1 MRFLDP
7 LDHQKDLWVLYG
19 ADGLYWVGDF
29 DGKRFKPLGPKQR
42 LWHGNFYAAQTFT
55 NLPNNRVVQIG
66 WGQGITFPGASFN
79 QQMSVPV
86 ELTLVSGSHGPKLR
100 ALPVV
105 ELKER
110 IRTKMVM
117 EGFSGQ
123 NGSYALSDGAQL
135 LDIRWK
141 VGPLETGLRLPGLTI
156 RHDPKAGKLFVGKIA
171 LDSIK
176 EGDLTLQIVLDR
188 GSVEVF
194 TQQGDQAVSLA
205 RDPKLGKGNLTFLT
219 SKQKWKYPNF
229 LLPSWRRAE
238 PLDLG
243 ILDEPPSC
251 LAAGWVNDGRGANGL
266 ARPKSRQRPSEE
278 RRFALP
284 IPPPKDRP

>member
-19 ADGLYWVGDF
+19 ADGLYWVGILMA
-29 DGKRFKPLGPKQR
+29 KIQALGAQAAALAR
-42 LWHGNFYAAQTFT
+42 QFYAAQTFT

-117 EGFSGQ
+117 EGFQ
-123 NGSYALSDGAQL
+123 D
-135 LDIRWK
+135 K
-141 VGPLETGLRLPGLTI
+141 T
-156 RHDPKAGKLFVGKIA
+156 DP
-171 LDSIK
+171 
-176 EGDLTLQIVLDR
+176 TH
-188 GSVEVF
+188 
-194 TQQGDQAVSLA
+194 
-205 RDPKLGKGNLTFLT
+205 
-219 SKQKWKYPNF
+219 
-229 LLPSWRRAE
+229 
-238 PLDLG
+238 
-243 ILDEPPSC
+243 
-251 LAAGWVNDGRGANGL
+251 
-266 ARPKSRQRPSEE
+266 
-278 RRFALP
+278 
-284 IPPPKDRP
+284 